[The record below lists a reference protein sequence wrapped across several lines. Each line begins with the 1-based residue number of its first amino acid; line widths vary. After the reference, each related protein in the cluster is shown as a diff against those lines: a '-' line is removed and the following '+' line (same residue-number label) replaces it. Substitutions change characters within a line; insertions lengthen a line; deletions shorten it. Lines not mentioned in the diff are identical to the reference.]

1 MQQQLAM
8 AVQKTGIRILECQ
21 QQGNTCGKWEGT
33 QFKAT
38 ADLIADASLRG
49 ELLRIA
55 EIPVISEEDDASH
68 NADRPSRYWLID
80 PIDGTAS
87 FAQGFSGFV
96 CQAALMVDG
105 EPSLVAVY
113 APALKKLYA
122 AERGRGAT
130 LNMQPLRVKPFDR
143 ARLSL
148 VDNYPEPRGVAK
160 RLYRD
165 LACAKYVECGSI
177 GLKICLVAEGAAD
190 VFIKDVCVRDWDIA
204 PPYLVL
210 QEAGG
215 VISQYTGQP
224 FEFRGEYEKLG
235 LIAAPSLTLFH
246 EIREVVAGYG
256 RTS

>member
-1 MQQQLAM
+1 MQKQLAI
-8 AVQKTGIRILECQ
+8 AVQKTGIKILECRQ
-21 QQGNTCGKWEGT
+21 LGNTAGKWEGT
-33 QFKAT
+33 QFKSS
-38 ADLIADASLRG
+38 ADLIADECLRE
-49 ELLRIA
+49 ELRMIA
-55 EIPVISEEDDASH
+55 DIPVISEEDEASQLSH
-68 NADRPSRYWLID
+68 RPSHYWLID

-87 FAQGFSGFV
+87 FAHGFMGFV

-105 EPSLVAVY
+105 EPSLASVY

-130 LNMQPLRVKPFDR
+130 LNGQRLRVRPFDR

-148 VDNYPEPRGVAK
+148 VDNYPEPRGVAE

-165 LACAKYVECGSI
+165 LACAKYVESGSI

-190 VFIKDVCVRDWDIA
+190 VFVKDVSVRDWDIA

-215 VISQYTGQP
+215 VMAQYTGQP
-224 FEFRGEYEKLG
+224 IEFRGEYEKPG
-235 LIAAPSLTLFH
+235 LIATSSLTIFD
-246 EIREVVAGYG
+246 EIRELVKVYG
-256 RTS
+256 LTS